1 MENASIIHSFK
12 TIENNR
18 KVHITVGMEH
28 DVYLQELLDTFRSY
42 LVSSGFDY
50 VDEIRAI
57 SYARRS
63 AEGEEIVHS
72 SNWMDER
79 PVYDEYIEAGDNS
92 LEEQMTKETL
102 E

>member
-1 MENASIIHSFK
+1 MENTSAVYSFK

-18 KVHITVGMEH
+18 KVHITLGIEH
-28 DVYLQELLDTFRSY
+28 DVHLQELLDTFRVY

-57 SYARRS
+57 SYAEQGG
-63 AEGEEIVHS
+63 EGEEIIHS
-72 SNWMDER
+72 SNWVDER
-79 PVYDEYIEAGDNS
+79 PVYDEYIVAGDNS